1 MKLET
6 PKTQEKQ
13 EKNKEKEKEE
23 IKQITEWVDQ
33 IKDENTREK
42 ALEELSHKRESL
54 SDLALYIWYSTGTVA
69 TLLQE
74 IINTYQYLA
83 PPKLT
88 VNRSNRA
95 CSVLALFQ
103 CVAAHPETRHP
114 FLKAQ
119 IPIFLYPFL
128 NTLNKSKPYEYIRL
142 TALGVIGALVKI
154 DNREVIQY
162 LLNTEIIP
170 LCLRIMERGSELSK
184 TVACFIVQRILLDES
199 GLKYICEKAER
210 LNAINTVL
218 CFMIKNKPSQ
228 RLVKHI
234 IRSYNRLAENEEGK
248 NLLKNNLPEEMK
260 EQEFINSLDDS
271 SRKWLAN
278 LNRVLK
284 GEKTM
289 NINNPNPNIGI
300 NNKNMNMND
309 NNAMLGN
316 ITNMGMSIDLN
327 NNPNMGNPI
336 TINPNMM
343 VLNQINL
350 TNQGYM
356 MQQQLNDFNFQMYGD
371 QYLNNGIYM
380 DNQNPNNGFG
390 NMNYIGSPHLN
401 LIIISYNIIE
411 NIELLVCCSG
421 KNF

>member
-1 MKLET
+1 MTDQMKIET
-6 PKTQEKQ
+6 QKPQAKQ
-13 EKNKEKEKEE
+13 EKTDDKDKEEE
-23 IKQITEWVDQ
+23 IKQIIEWVDQ
-33 IKDENTREK
+33 IKDENLREK

-154 DNREVIQY
+154 DNREVITY

-218 CFMIKNKPSQ
+218 CYMIRNKPSQ

-260 EQEFINSLDDS
+260 NPEFINSLDDS
-271 SRKWLAN
+271 SRKWLMN
-278 LNRVLK
+278 LTRVLK
-284 GEKTM
+284 GEKGV
-289 NINNPNPNIGI
+289 NINNLNGNMGLNNMNMNLNNLNHNNGIMGNMGMPMEINNNPNIG
-300 NNKNMNMND
+300 NMPM
-309 NNAMLGN
+309 
-316 ITNMGMSIDLN
+316 
-327 NNPNMGNPI
+327 
-336 TINPNMM
+336 NPNMM
-343 VLNQINL
+343 VLNQMNL
-350 TNQGYM
+350 QNQGFM
-356 MQQQLNDFNFQMYGD
+356 MPQQPNDFNFQMYGGD
-371 QYLNNGIYM
+371 QYLNNGIFM
-380 DNQNPNNGFG
+380 GNQNPNNGFG
-390 NMNYIGSPHLN
+390 NLNYYGNPHLN
-401 LIIISYNIIE
+401 
-411 NIELLVCCSG
+411 
-421 KNF
+421 

>member
-1 MKLET
+1 MSDPMKLDA

-13 EKNKEKEKEE
+13 EKSKEKEKEE

-33 IKDENTREK
+33 IKDENNREK

-103 CVAAHPETRHP
+103 CVAAHPETRQP

-234 IRSYNRLAENEEGK
+234 IRSYNRLADNEEGK
-248 NLLKNNLPEEMK
+248 NLLQNNLPLEMN
-260 EQEFINSLDDS
+260 EPEFINALDES
-271 SRKWLAN
+271 SRKWLMN
-278 LNRVLK
+278 LKRVLK
-284 GEKTM
+284 GEK
-289 NINNPNPNIGI
+289 NVGVNNSNNGNIGM
-300 NNKNMNMND
+300 NNLNMNMNMNH
-309 NNAMLGN
+309 NNGMMG
-316 ITNMGMSIDLN
+316 NMGMPMDLN
-327 NNPNMGNPI
+327 NNPNMNNPM
-336 TINPNMM
+336 TMNPNMM
-343 VLNQINL
+343 VLNQMNL
-350 TNQGYM
+350 QNQGYM
-356 MQQQLNDFNFQMYGD
+356 MPQQPNDYNFQMYGD
-371 QYLNNGIYM
+371 QYLNNGMYM
-380 DNQNPNNGFG
+380 GNQNPNNGFG
-390 NMNYIGSPHLN
+390 NMNYYGNPHLN
-401 LIIISYNIIE
+401 
-411 NIELLVCCSG
+411 
-421 KNF
+421 

>member
-1 MKLET
+1 MSDPMKLDT
-6 PKTQEKQ
+6 PKPQEKQ
-13 EKNKEKEKEE
+13 EKSKEKEKEE

-33 IKDENTREK
+33 IKDENNREK

-103 CVAAHPETRHP
+103 CVAAHPETRQP

-234 IRSYNRLAENEEGK
+234 IRSYNRLADNEEGK
-248 NLLKNNLPEEMK
+248 NLLQSNLPLEMN
-260 EQEFINSLDDS
+260 EPEFINALDES
-271 SRKWLAN
+271 SRKWLMN
-278 LNRVLK
+278 LKRVLK
-284 GEKTM
+284 GEK
-289 NINNPNPNIGI
+289 NVGVNNTNNGNIGM
-300 NNKNMNMND
+300 NNLNMNMNMNH
-309 NNAMLGN
+309 NNGMMG
-316 ITNMGMSIDLN
+316 NMGMPMDLN
-327 NNPNMGNPI
+327 NNPNMSNPM
-336 TINPNMM
+336 TMNPNMM
-343 VLNQINL
+343 VLNQMNL
-350 TNQGYM
+350 QNQGYM
-356 MQQQLNDFNFQMYGD
+356 MPQQPNDYNFQMYGD
-371 QYLNNGIYM
+371 QYLNNGMYM
-380 DNQNPNNGFG
+380 GNQNPNNGFG
-390 NMNYIGSPHLN
+390 NMNYYGNPHLN
-401 LIIISYNIIE
+401 
-411 NIELLVCCSG
+411 
-421 KNF
+421 

>member
-1 MKLET
+1 MSDPMKT
-6 PKTQEKQ
+6 DTQKPPHEKD
-13 EKNKEKEKEE
+13 EKAIEKEKEE
-23 IKQITEWVDQ
+23 EMKQIIEWVDQ

-103 CVAAHPETRHP
+103 CVAAHPDTRHP

-218 CFMIKNKPSQ
+218 CFMIRNKPSQ

-248 NLLKNNLPEEMK
+248 NLLKNNLPPEMK
-260 EQEFINSLDDS
+260 EPEFINSLDDS
-271 SRKWLAN
+271 SRKWLMN

-284 GEKTM
+284 GEKAMNNMNGNMGLNNM
-289 NINNPNPNIGI
+289 NINLNINH
-300 NNKNMNMND
+300 NNGMM
-309 NNAMLGN
+309 G
-316 ITNMGMSIDLN
+316 NMGMPMELN
-327 NNPNMGNPI
+327 NNPNLNNIGM
-336 TINPNMM
+336 NPNVM
-343 VLNQINL
+343 VLNQMNL
-350 TNQGYM
+350 QNQGYM
-356 MQQQLNDFNFQMYGD
+356 MPQQPNDFNFNMYGD
-371 QYLNNGIYM
+371 QYLNNGIFM
-380 DNQNPNNGFG
+380 GNQNPNNGFG
-390 NMNYIGSPHLN
+390 NLNYYGNPHLN
-401 LIIISYNIIE
+401 
-411 NIELLVCCSG
+411 
-421 KNF
+421 

>member
-1 MKLET
+1 MSDPMKIDTQKPQHEKDE
-6 PKTQEKQ
+6 KTI
-13 EKNKEKEKEE
+13 EKEKEE
-23 IKQITEWVDQ
+23 EMKQIIEWVDQ

-218 CFMIKNKPSQ
+218 CFMIRNKPSQ

-248 NLLKNNLPEEMK
+248 NLLKNNLPPEMK
-260 EQEFINSLDDS
+260 EPEFINSLDDS
-271 SRKWLAN
+271 SRKWLMN

-284 GEKTM
+284 GEKAMNNMNGNIGLNNM
-289 NINNPNPNIGI
+289 NINLNINH
-300 NNKNMNMND
+300 NNNGMM
-309 NNAMLGN
+309 G
-316 ITNMGMSIDLN
+316 NMGMPMDLN
-327 NNPNMGNPI
+327 NNPNLNNIGM
-336 TINPNMM
+336 NPNMM
-343 VLNQINL
+343 VLNQMNL
-350 TNQGYM
+350 QNQGYM
-356 MQQQLNDFNFQMYGD
+356 MPQQPNDFNFNMYGD
-371 QYLNNGIYM
+371 QYLNNGIFM
-380 DNQNPNNGFG
+380 GNQNPNNGFG
-390 NMNYIGSPHLN
+390 NMNYYGNPHIN
-401 LIIISYNIIE
+401 
-411 NIELLVCCSG
+411 
-421 KNF
+421 

>member
-1 MKLET
+1 MSDPMKLDT
-6 PKTQEKQ
+6 PKPQEKQ
-13 EKNKEKEKEE
+13 EKSKEKEKEE

-33 IKDENTREK
+33 IKDENNREK

-103 CVAAHPETRHP
+103 CVAAHPETRQP

-234 IRSYNRLAENEEGK
+234 IRSYNRLADNEEGK
-248 NLLKNNLPEEMK
+248 NLLQNNLPLEMN
-260 EQEFINSLDDS
+260 EPEFINALDES
-271 SRKWLAN
+271 SRKWLMN
-278 LNRVLK
+278 LKRVLK
-284 GEKTM
+284 GEK
-289 NINNPNPNIGI
+289 NVGVNNSNNGNIGM
-300 NNKNMNMND
+300 NNLNMNMNMNH
-309 NNAMLGN
+309 NNGMMG
-316 ITNMGMSIDLN
+316 NMGMPMDLN
-327 NNPNMGNPI
+327 NNPNMSNPM
-336 TINPNMM
+336 TMNPNMM
-343 VLNQINL
+343 VLNQMNL
-350 TNQGYM
+350 QNQGYM
-356 MQQQLNDFNFQMYGD
+356 MPQQPNDYNFQMYGD
-371 QYLNNGIYM
+371 QYLNNGMYM
-380 DNQNPNNGFG
+380 GNQNPNNGFG
-390 NMNYIGSPHLN
+390 NMNYYGNPHLN
-401 LIIISYNIIE
+401 
-411 NIELLVCCSG
+411 
-421 KNF
+421 

>member
-1 MKLET
+1 MKKDKQKPQHEKDE
-6 PKTQEKQ
+6 KTI
-13 EKNKEKEKEE
+13 EKEKEE
-23 IKQITEWVDQ
+23 EMKQIIEWVDQ

-218 CFMIKNKPSQ
+218 CFMIRNKPSQ

-248 NLLKNNLPEEMK
+248 NLLKNNLPPEMK
-260 EQEFINSLDDS
+260 EPEFINSLDDS
-271 SRKWLAN
+271 SRKWLMN

-284 GEKTM
+284 GEKAMNNMNGNIGLNNM
-289 NINNPNPNIGI
+289 NINLNINH
-300 NNKNMNMND
+300 NNNGMM
-309 NNAMLGN
+309 G
-316 ITNMGMSIDLN
+316 NMGMPMDLN
-327 NNPNMGNPI
+327 NNPNLNNIGM
-336 TINPNMM
+336 NPNMM
-343 VLNQINL
+343 VLNQMNL
-350 TNQGYM
+350 QNQGYM
-356 MQQQLNDFNFQMYGD
+356 MPQQPNDFNFNMYGD
-371 QYLNNGIYM
+371 QYLNNGIFM
-380 DNQNPNNGFG
+380 GNQNPNNGFG
-390 NMNYIGSPHLN
+390 NMNYYGNPHLN
-401 LIIISYNIIE
+401 
-411 NIELLVCCSG
+411 
-421 KNF
+421 

>member
-1 MKLET
+1 MSDPMKLDT
-6 PKTQEKQ
+6 PKPQEKQ
-13 EKNKEKEKEE
+13 EKSKEKEKEE

-33 IKDENTREK
+33 IKDENNREK

-103 CVAAHPETRHP
+103 CVAAHPETRQP

-234 IRSYNRLAENEEGK
+234 IRSYNRLADNEEGK
-248 NLLKNNLPEEMK
+248 NLLQNNLPLEMN
-260 EQEFINSLDDS
+260 EPEFINALDES
-271 SRKWLAN
+271 SRKWLMN
-278 LNRVLK
+278 LKRVLK
-284 GEKTM
+284 GEK
-289 NINNPNPNIGI
+289 NVGVNNTNNGNIGM
-300 NNKNMNMND
+300 NNLNMNMNMNH
-309 NNAMLGN
+309 NNGMMG
-316 ITNMGMSIDLN
+316 NMGMPMDLN
-327 NNPNMGNPI
+327 NNPNMSNPM
-336 TINPNMM
+336 TMNPNMM
-343 VLNQINL
+343 VLNQMNL
-350 TNQGYM
+350 QNQGYM
-356 MQQQLNDFNFQMYGD
+356 MPQQPNDYNFQMYGD
-371 QYLNNGIYM
+371 QYLNNGMYM
-380 DNQNPNNGFG
+380 GNQNPNNGFG
-390 NMNYIGSPHLN
+390 NMNYYGNPHLN
-401 LIIISYNIIE
+401 
-411 NIELLVCCSG
+411 
-421 KNF
+421 

>member
-1 MKLET
+1 MSDPMKLEA
-6 PKTQEKQ
+6 PKPQEKQ
-13 EKNKEKEKEE
+13 EKSKEKEKEE

-33 IKDENTREK
+33 IKDENNREK

-103 CVAAHPETRHP
+103 CVAAHPETRQP

-234 IRSYNRLAENEEGK
+234 IRSYNRLADNEEGK
-248 NLLKNNLPEEMK
+248 NLLQNNLPLEMN
-260 EQEFINSLDDS
+260 EPEFINALDES
-271 SRKWLAN
+271 SRKWLMN
-278 LNRVLK
+278 LKRVLK
-284 GEKTM
+284 GEK
-289 NINNPNPNIGI
+289 NVGVNNTNNGNIGM
-300 NNKNMNMND
+300 NNLNMNMNMNH
-309 NNAMLGN
+309 NNGMMG
-316 ITNMGMSIDLN
+316 NMGMPMDLN
-327 NNPNMGNPI
+327 NNPNMSNPM
-336 TINPNMM
+336 TMNPNMM
-343 VLNQINL
+343 VLNQMNL
-350 TNQGYM
+350 QNQGYM
-356 MQQQLNDFNFQMYGD
+356 MPQQPNDYNFQMYGD
-371 QYLNNGIYM
+371 QYLNNGMYM
-380 DNQNPNNGFG
+380 GNQNPNNGFG
-390 NMNYIGSPHLN
+390 NMNYYGNPHLN
-401 LIIISYNIIE
+401 
-411 NIELLVCCSG
+411 
-421 KNF
+421 

>member
-1 MKLET
+1 MSDPMKIET
-6 PKTQEKQ
+6 PKPQHEKD
-13 EKNKEKEKEE
+13 EKTIEKEKEE
-23 IKQITEWVDQ
+23 EMKQIIEWVDQ

-218 CFMIKNKPSQ
+218 CFMIRNKPSQ

-248 NLLKNNLPEEMK
+248 NLLKNNLPPEMK
-260 EQEFINSLDDS
+260 EPEFINSLDDS
-271 SRKWLAN
+271 SRKWLMN

-284 GEKTM
+284 GEKAMNNMNGNIGLNNM
-289 NINNPNPNIGI
+289 NINLNINH
-300 NNKNMNMND
+300 NNNGMM
-309 NNAMLGN
+309 G
-316 ITNMGMSIDLN
+316 NMGMPMDLN
-327 NNPNMGNPI
+327 NNPNLNNIGM
-336 TINPNMM
+336 NPNMM
-343 VLNQINL
+343 VLNQMNL
-350 TNQGYM
+350 QNQGYM
-356 MQQQLNDFNFQMYGD
+356 MPQQPNDFNFNMYGD
-371 QYLNNGIYM
+371 QYLNNGIFM
-380 DNQNPNNGFG
+380 GNQNPNNGFG
-390 NMNYIGSPHLN
+390 NMNYYGNPHLN
-401 LIIISYNIIE
+401 
-411 NIELLVCCSG
+411 
-421 KNF
+421 

>member
-1 MKLET
+1 MTDPMKLDA
-6 PKTQEKQ
+6 PKPQEKQ
-13 EKNKEKEKEE
+13 EKSKEKEKEE

-33 IKDENTREK
+33 IKDENNREK

-103 CVAAHPETRHP
+103 CVAAHPETRQP

-248 NLLKNNLPEEMK
+248 NLLQNNLPLEMN
-260 EQEFINSLDDS
+260 EPDFINSLDES
-271 SRKWLAN
+271 SRKWLMN
-278 LNRVLK
+278 LKRVLK
-284 GEKTM
+284 GEKGVVTNNQNG
-289 NINNPNPNIGI
+289 NINMN
-300 NNKNMNMND
+300 NMNMNMNMNH
-309 NNAMLGN
+309 NNGIMN
-316 ITNMGMSIDLN
+316 NMGMPMDLN
-327 NNPNMGNPI
+327 NNPNMNNMSM
-336 TINPNMM
+336 NPNMM
-343 VLNQINL
+343 VLNQMNL
-350 TNQGYM
+350 QNQGYM
-356 MQQQLNDFNFQMYGD
+356 MPQQNDYMNMYGD
-371 QYLNNGIYM
+371 QYLNNGMYM
-380 DNQNPNNGFG
+380 GNQNPNNGFS
-390 NMNYIGSPHLN
+390 NMNYYGNPHLN
-401 LIIISYNIIE
+401 
-411 NIELLVCCSG
+411 
-421 KNF
+421 